1 MTQGTTKITM
11 SMNPTSTEYLLTSP
25 LTAVVSVS
33 MAQER
38 GEGREGGRVKV

>member
-38 GEGREGGRVKV
+38 GEREGGSKFNL